1 MFPEGS
7 IEKKILLDSFFRA
20 FGLIQKHQKIK
31 HREKQRVRAPALAE
45 RSRKIYAVCARS
57 LRALAQVSSLFPL
70 FSQCI
75 PAGRNSLK
83 YNFKRFALRPKPE
96 ERHPQP
102 PHAEGCIVPPAASDA
117 SSAGRRLKNDNP
129 LKRPIYLAIL
139 RRLGASRPKPLPRG
153 GPQYASYAG
162 IDLQIEQVCDDP
174 AAPCGKTNSRS
185 RTGRTAATGKEILP
199 QCYFT
204 NRRVRISENK
214 YVHLRDATGVA
225 AQDVAAGRRQRAPA
239 DSAASGSGRLRRR
252 LETRI

>member
-1 MFPEGS
+1 MTT
-7 IEKKILLDSFFRA
+7 
-20 FGLIQKHQKIK
+20 
-31 HREKQRVRAPALAE
+31 PALAE

-139 RRLGASRPKPLPRG
+139 RRLGTSRPKPLPRG
-153 GPQYASYAG
+153 SPQYASFAG
-162 IDLQIEQVCDDP
+162 IDPQIEQFCGDP
-174 AAPCGKTNSRS
+174 AAPCGKTNSRN
-185 RTGRTAATGKEILP
+185 RTGRTAATGKEIPP

-214 YVHLRDATGVA
+214 CVHLRDATGVA
-225 AQDVAAGRRQRAPA
+225 AQDVAAGRRRRAPA

>member
-1 MFPEGS
+1 M
-7 IEKKILLDSFFRA
+7 
-20 FGLIQKHQKIK
+20 
-31 HREKQRVRAPALAE
+31 
-45 RSRKIYAVCARS
+45 
-57 LRALAQVSSLFPL
+57 SSLFPL

-162 IDLQIEQVCDDP
+162 IDLQIEQFCGDP
-174 AAPCGKTNSRS
+174 AEPCGKPNSRS
-185 RTGRTAATGKEILP
+185 RTGRTAATGKEIPP

-214 YVHLRDATGVA
+214 CVHLRDATG
-225 AQDVAAGRRQRAPA
+225 AAGRRRRAPA

>member
-1 MFPEGS
+1 M
-7 IEKKILLDSFFRA
+7 
-20 FGLIQKHQKIK
+20 IQKHQKIE
-31 HREKQRVRAPALAE
+31 HAEKQRVTPPAFAE
-45 RSRKIYAVCARS
+45 RSRKTALFARS

-75 PAGRNSLK
+75 PASR
-83 YNFKRFALRPKPE
+83 RPAKIHV
-96 ERHPQP
+96 RKIRSS
-102 PHAEGCIVPPAASDA
+102 AKTRRAAPAAA
-117 SSAGRRLKNDNP
+117 PCGGLHRPAGGVRR
-129 LKRPIYLAIL
+129 IL
-139 RRLGASRPKPLPRG
+139 RRPRTEKRQSVKTTDLPCNIATPRRLAAEASRG

-162 IDLQIEQVCDDP
+162 IDPQIEQFCGDP

-214 YVHLRDATGVA
+214 CVHLRDATGVA
-225 AQDVAAGRRQRAPA
+225 AQDAAAGRGRRAPA
-239 DSAASGSGRLRRR
+239 DSAASGSGRLRCR